1 MEAIFSFEHAL
12 FNEIDVTA
20 KLYLRKMQEEPQN
33 ETVAKDFHSE
43 YFLVPPYLE
52 GGATFMDSR
61 HNSISTILSP
71 PQILLSASPK
81 QTNKIDMPVFS
92 FCARQNFLK

>member
-43 YFLVPPYLE
+43 YFLVSLYIFL
-52 GGATFMDSR
+52 GGSYFR
-61 HNSISTILSP
+61 G
-71 PQILLSASPK
+71 K
-81 QTNKIDMPVFS
+81 
-92 FCARQNFLK
+92 